1 MDEGG
6 MSGGATLAEKLRSVS
21 QFPHLSHS
29 RIDRYLRCPE
39 QYRLYYIENLRPKFP
54 SAILLFGQLQH
65 QALAF
70 LLKERGDPVTSFLSG
85 WEEAKDAELTYGNL
99 KRWEVLRDRGR
110 IRLEKFVSEQLPQI
124 GTVKAVEQDFR
135 LNITGLDLPFVGIID
150 LITESRGHTAVTD
163 CKPSGSAYAGYEAIM
178 SDQLTA
184 YQLAVPDADKLSL
197 CLLIKTKE
205 PRIEWHVS
213 YRSGPRLVE
222 YLKKVK
228 LVTHEIQD
236 QHFYKRPGQWCA
248 SCDYLPL
255 CLDDIKKAKQTLVKV
270 K

>member
-1 MDEGG
+1 MIGVALKEK
-6 MSGGATLAEKLRSVS
+6 AEREAA

-39 QYRLYYIENLRPKFP
+39 QYRLYYIENLRSKFP
-54 SAILLFGQLQH
+54 SASLLFGQLQH
-65 QALAF
+65 RSLAF
-70 LLKERGDPVTSFLSG
+70 LLKEKGDPVTLFLAQ
-85 WEEAKDAELTYGNL
+85 WEEAKQAELTYGN
-99 KRWEVLRDRGR
+99 RQTWEGLRDRGR
-110 IRLEKFVSEQLPQI
+110 ILLEKFVSEQLPQI
-124 GTVKAVEQDFR
+124 GDVKAVEQDFR
-135 LNITGLDLPFVGIID
+135 LNITGLDLPFIGIID
-150 LITESRGHTAVTD
+150 LVSEKQGQTAVTD
-163 CKPSGSAYAGYEAIM
+163 FKTSASAYAGYEAIM

-184 YQLAVPDADKLSL
+184 YQLAVPEADQLSL
-197 CLLIKTKE
+197 CVLIKTKE

-213 YRSGPRLVE
+213 YRSGPRLIE

-255 CLDDIKKAKQTLVKV
+255 CLGDTQKAKQTLVKA

>member
-54 SAILLFGQLQH
+54 SASLLFGQLQH

-85 WEEAKDAELTYGNL
+85 WEEAKDAELTYGN
-99 KRWEVLRDRGR
+99 RQTWEVLRDRGR
-110 IRLEKFVSEQLPQI
+110 ILLEKFVSEQLPQI
-124 GTVKAVEQDFR
+124 GTVKAVEQDFQ
-135 LNITGLDLPFVGIID
+135 LNITGLDLPFVEIID
-150 LITESRGHTAVTD
+150 LVTESEGLTAVTD
-163 CKPSGSAYAGYEAIM
+163 FTTSASAYAGHEAIM
-178 SDQLTA
+178 SDQPTA
-184 YQLAVPDADKLSL
+184 YQLAVPEADKLSP

-205 PRIEWHVS
+205 PRIGWHVS
-213 YRSGPRLVE
+213 YRSGPRLIK
-222 YLKKVK
+222 YLKKVQ
-228 LVTHEIQD
+228 LVTHEIRD
-236 QHFYKRPGQWCA
+236 QHFYKRPSQWCG
-248 SCDYLPL
+248 SCDYLPSVL
-255 CLDDIKKAKQTLVKV
+255 ATRKKPSRL
-270 K
+270 